1 MRHRPVLSLGM
12 LLSAK
17 TRPLCAQVTVVM
29 AAGATR
35 DCAAASRFLFLSTV
49 GNHGLLPLLFTPA
62 EYPIKARAR
71 ARVLNARWHC
81 VTGET
86 TAFLYLAARP
96 SQPES
101 PTVLA
106 EAACLHGSRHCEV
119 QHPVFTASACCALP
133 AHLQVHAAR

>member
-1 MRHRPVLSLGM
+1 MRHRPVLSLGK

-71 ARVLNARWHC
+71 ARVLNARLALCHRGNDC
-81 VTGET
+81 LLVLGG
-86 TAFLYLAARP
+86 TAIAARIP
-96 SQPES
+96 NS
-101 PTVLA
+101 T
-106 EAACLHGSRHCEV
+106 G
-119 QHPVFTASACCALP
+119 
-133 AHLQVHAAR
+133 